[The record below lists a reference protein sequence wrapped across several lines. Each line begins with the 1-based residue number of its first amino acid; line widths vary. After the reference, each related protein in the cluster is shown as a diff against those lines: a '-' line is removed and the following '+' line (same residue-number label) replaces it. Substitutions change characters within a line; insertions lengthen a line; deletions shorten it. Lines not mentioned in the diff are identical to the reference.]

1 MDYLFFMT
9 EEDADKEQELIYRYR
24 AFYCKT
30 KSDIGQIPQ
39 DGKLGQN
46 VVLLLKSLRVAKA
59 DIFLLFFFLQLF
71 LFKCVPWT
79 LETLSSDLGTHL

>member
-1 MDYLFFMT
+1 MDYLFSMT

-46 VVLLLKSLRVAKA
+46 VVLLFLSDPSPIIGYACHSL
-59 DIFLLFFFLQLF
+59 
-71 LFKCVPWT
+71 PN
-79 LETLSSDLGTHL
+79 